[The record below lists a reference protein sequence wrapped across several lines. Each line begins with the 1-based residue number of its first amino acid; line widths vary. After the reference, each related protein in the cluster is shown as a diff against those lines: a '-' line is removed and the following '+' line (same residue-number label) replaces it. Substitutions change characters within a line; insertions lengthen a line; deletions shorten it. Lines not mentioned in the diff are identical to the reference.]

1 MTIRMILTERH
12 ACEVYPNPLISRW
25 LASNVKRRIRT
36 LILSISSFY
45 YVFSIDLS
53 GKVAVRSFAAH
64 AAPAAAHAPVAHE
77 VPAVHD
83 PSLPPLPTGAPRGK
97 IEDGKIMPLE
107 GEVFSVQFAPEG
119 FALVVEPTLYDSL
132 EWVLSSPPPIH
143 QFIEPPV
150 SWCFIYKT
158 AVHWWPDLLQT
169 LISFYCRD
177 ALRLRCIFQKQ
188 FIYFLLFLTFFLQ
201 IVVEIEH
208 LDNLVVPE
216 DI

>member
-1 MTIRMILTERH
+1 MPSHFYYSKRNRSYQLLYNSNVDGPDIRVFHHAPAFDRFLLLSHFSHIHVPPDHDDYTTVILLMTIRMILTERH

-36 LILSISSFY
+36 LISSISSFY

-150 SWCFIYKT
+150 S
-158 AVHWWPDLLQT
+158 
-169 LISFYCRD
+169 
-177 ALRLRCIFQKQ
+177 
-188 FIYFLLFLTFFLQ
+188 
-201 IVVEIEH
+201 
-208 LDNLVVPE
+208 
-216 DI
+216 